1 MYHSFFHSL
10 ILLLIQ
16 FNYSMLLVNSR
27 KLWYFHWYS
36 LLALTT
42 FVQYARIRFNYL
54 TLLNL
59 LLSFAFLCLPIRFF
73 SFSIVC
79 SCFFLFLIFF
89 LSSAICFYLLTIR
102 LYLFSS
108 CFYLVLPVYT
118 GLPVV
123 SHFRAYALRLAILV
137 T

>member
-79 SCFFLFLIFF
+79 SCFFLFLIVF
-89 LSSAICFYLLTIR
+89 LSFLSVSIR
-102 LYLFSS
+102 
-108 CFYLVLPVYT
+108 
-118 GLPVV
+118 LPVV
-123 SHFRAYALRLAILV
+123 FFCLLRFSSRFYSLTSHLEAAMRGVL
-137 T
+137 